1 VTNFTYVTSDEGAKH
16 VDCVKE
22 PGQSVCAVQNAYDNC
37 DGVGSGNYYDPE
49 ATGSRD
55 RVISQTFATGESISY
70 SYINYPS
77 QFEPCRGHLKTT
89 MTQAGAATEVV
100 MGATLPTSVKDQ
112 LSRISL
118 MNWIGPAID
127 YPEFTRLQ
135 SYTSPDGNIV
145 QHTYD
150 TRGNRTEARRKAKP
164 GTGLA
169 DIVTSA
175 TYLPLASCSSVF
187 TCNKPLTTTDANGNI
202 TTYTYDA
209 AHGGVLTQS
218 GPAVGGVSPRKKY
231 SYAQRY
237 AWIKNAGGGYSQAAS
252 PVWVLT
258 EERTCRTSTL
268 NLSTGA
274 CSAGTSDRVTTVCD
288 YGPDSGPN
296 NLWLRGV
303 AVTANS
309 QTLRTCYGYDEYGRR
324 ISETAP
330 NANPPS
336 CS

>member
-1 VTNFTYVTSDEGAKH
+1 VTET
-16 VDCVKE
+16 
-22 PGQSVCAVQNAYDNC
+22 
-37 DGVGSGNYYDPE
+37 
-49 ATGSRD
+49 
-55 RVISQTFATGESISY
+55 
-70 SYINYPS
+70 
-77 QFEPCRGHLKTT
+77 
-89 MTQAGAATEVV
+89 
-100 MGATLPTSVKDQ
+100 
-112 LSRISL
+112 
-118 MNWIGPAID
+118 
-127 YPEFTRLQ
+127 
-135 SYTSPDGNIV
+135 
-145 QHTYD
+145 
-150 TRGNRTEARRKAKP
+150 RRKAKP

-175 TYLPLASCSSVF
+175 TYPTSCSSIF

-209 AHGGVLTQS
+209 AHGGVLTAS
-218 GPAVGGVSPRKKY
+218 GPAVGGVPPRTKY
-231 SYAQRY
+231 SYAQRH
-237 AWIKNAGGGYSQAAS
+237 AWIRNAGGGYSQAAS

-274 CSAGTSDRVTTVCD
+274 CSAGTSDRVTTVYD